1 MNEVKNEILMAWH
14 QLPEVV
20 KIAVKEIMADE
31 GTSGII
37 TEIEFEIGD
46 EGKIYEVELE
56 TLDGSELNLEF
67 NEEGE
72 LLDKDYEAP
81 EPSTICYYDD
91 IDEEIDL
98 EKVEL
103 VEKEAIK
110 GDLDSAHEETEDE
123 SEVLSMVVEEKG
135 D

>member
-14 QLPEVV
+14 QLPEAV

-31 GTSGII
+31 GTGGII
-37 TEIEFEIGD
+37 TEIEVEMGD
-46 EGKIYEVELE
+46 EGKVYEVELE
-56 TLDGSELNLEF
+56 TLDGGELELEF
-67 NEEGE
+67 DEEGE
-72 LLDKDYEAP
+72 LLDKDYDAP
-81 EPSTICYYDD
+81 EPSPICYDED

-98 EKVEL
+98 EQVEL

-110 GDLDSAHEETEDE
+110 GDMDSVHEETEEE
-123 SEVLSMVVEEKG
+123 SEASMVVEEKG

>member
-14 QLPEVV
+14 QLPEAV

-31 GTSGII
+31 GTGGII
-37 TEIEFEIGD
+37 TEIEVEMGD
-46 EGKIYEVELE
+46 EGKVYEVELE
-56 TLDGSELNLEF
+56 TLDGGELELEF

-81 EPSTICYYDD
+81 EPSTICYDED
-91 IDEEIDL
+91 IDVEIDL
-98 EKVEL
+98 EQVEL

-110 GDLDSAHEETEDE
+110 GDMDSVHEETEEE
-123 SEVLSMVVEEKG
+123 SEASMVVEEKG